1 MSSSLTAFPRP
12 TPARS
17 RRPAWRNA
25 VLPIGDEVD
34 CMQNIKHEVKQY
46 VLDNFIMGAST
57 QELQDDDSFMAG
69 HIIDST
75 RMLELTSFFGQT
87 FGIKVGA
94 EELVP
99 HNLGILD
106 CIQPYLPP

>member
-25 VLPIGDEVD
+25 VLPVGDEVD

-75 RMLELTSFFGQT
+75 GMLELTSFLDKT
-87 FGIKVGA
+87 FGIKVEA
-94 EELVP
+94 EEL
-99 HNLGILD
+99 GSDKLD
-106 CIQPYLPP
+106 SLNFTQQ